1 MSERLIQFLSVN
13 LPFYFAFW
21 LICVL
26 FTTVLQ
32 ILGDFRTRNRH
43 FICVKCGKITRF
55 EYPFC
60 QLCALKRRMI
70 KCGAF
75 TGMCTQNLIFR
86 HFGISFWVFP
96 WIILDIILWVLL
108 CAIFYKFCNFKYKP
122 HPVSPS
128 PEEAAPSSPSP
139 APSLPTPE
147 PPAPKPELSTPEP
160 SIPEPSIPEPPTLEP
175 PAPEPSTPEP
185 SFCRHCGQPIDADSL
200 FCRFC
205 GERQREYVRRRRA
218 SRYPEA

>member
-43 FICVKCGKITRF
+43 FICVNCGGITRF

-60 QLCALKRRMI
+60 QRCALKRRMI

-96 WIILDIILWVLL
+96 WIVLDIILWVLL

-128 PEEAAPSSPSP
+128 PSPEEVAPSSPSP

-160 SIPEPSIPEPPTLEP
+160 SIPEPS
-175 PAPEPSTPEP
+175 TPEP

-205 GERQREYVRRRRA
+205 GERQRDYVRRRRA